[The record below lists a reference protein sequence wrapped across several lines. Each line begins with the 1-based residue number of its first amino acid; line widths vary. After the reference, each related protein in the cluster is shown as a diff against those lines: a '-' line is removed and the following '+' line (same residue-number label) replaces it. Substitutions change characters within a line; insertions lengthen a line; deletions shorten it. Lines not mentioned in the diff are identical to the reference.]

1 MQKFYIT
8 PDITGYPG
16 IIVKKDTE
24 ATFEGEGVK
33 QTLKDLRLVTHLH
46 ETGDKYESNSQI
58 IINLS
63 EGDILVYDEKK
74 GYKLPGIPMQSA
86 KEIAEDFEA
95 LI

>member
-24 ATFEGEGVK
+24 ETFECEGVK

-58 IINLS
+58 VISLS
-63 EGDILVYDEKK
+63 EGDILVYDEKT